1 MKHFAYPATI
11 FSCVKQPLQGNKRK
25 RQKTSDNIR
34 LLLGRAPKP
43 PTTGAPRRHTD
54 SKAHPPPLIRLRF
67 ESTSSAPSMATSSC
81 RERRNSVWK
90 PHPHGLKVL
99 LSVKTGGE
107 LAVSGDHPGT
117 SPALSGHLVVSVVGI
132 LGHLWSL

>member
-11 FSCVKQPLQGNKRK
+11 FSCVKQPLPGNKRK
-25 RQKTSDNIR
+25 PQKSVRKHRT
-34 LLLGRAPKP
+34 APKP
-43 PTTGAPRRHTD
+43 PTTGAPRRRTD

-99 LSVKTGGE
+99 LSVKN
-107 LAVSGDHPGT
+107 LASQGTTWRQALLFLVTSWCQWLGFWGICGLCEMEEPG
-117 SPALSGHLVVSVVGI
+117 
-132 LGHLWSL
+132 